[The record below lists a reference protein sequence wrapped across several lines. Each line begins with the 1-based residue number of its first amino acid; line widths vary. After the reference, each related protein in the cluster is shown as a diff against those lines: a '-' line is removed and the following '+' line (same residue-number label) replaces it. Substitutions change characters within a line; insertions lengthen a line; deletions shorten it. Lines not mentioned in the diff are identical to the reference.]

1 MARATQTVRR
11 GIPSWL
17 RKRMESARIEVE
29 TSADQRLVKGCRG
42 TVLAMNQIGDILVQF
57 DNGLRIPLAKAKGD
71 DWWILQTVTTVCY
84 GEPRIW
90 DTRQEAMEYFLEG
103 VMACEGSE
111 RDRYATIY
119 SKLREGCDYATDED

>member
-29 TSADQRLVKGCRG
+29 TSADPRLVKGCRG
-42 TVLAMNQIGDILVQF
+42 TVLAMNDEGDIAVQF
-57 DNGLRIPLAKAKGD
+57 DNGLRVCLLHD
-71 DWWILQTVTTVCY
+71 RDVWWILQTVTTVCY